1 MAAVVSVGAVLVLQ
15 LALFPIP
22 FGVWLQGAVLGLLGS
37 LMAVGLGLTYRL
49 NKVINFAQ
57 GDLGTAPA
65 VLAVGL
71 IGFSGVNYFLGLATG
86 LVASLLLTATAE
98 ILVVRRFR
106 RSPRLILTVA
116 TIGLSQLLVVLSLLI
131 PRIWGQAPIAT
142 AVAKFPW
149 HLTWHVGPVVF
160 DADDLVAVIVSLA
173 CLAAVSLWFTRSD
186 VGLAVQA
193 VGDRRDRA
201 SMLGIPVGRLQS
213 VTWVVAG
220 VLSFVSIFFQATI
233 LGLPLDPT
241 YGLTALV
248 TALAALA
255 LGNFSEL
262 PVIAAS
268 AVALGILEQGV
279 AWDDPANPALGLA
292 VLAGVVFAA
301 IVVRQLLA
309 NRTDRE
315 AESSLALA
323 GSVRELPARLR
334 DLTEVRVGAPVGA
347 LVAFA
352 AAATLPLWL
361 GPGEV
366 IRGSALVVLAIVGCS
381 VVVLTGWSG
390 QVSLGQMSFAAVG
403 ATVGAVALADWHWD
417 LSLALLLAGAA
428 AGAVA
433 VVVGIPTLRLDGM
446 FAAVTTLAFSL
457 AASGYLLVREEFSW
471 IPQSQL
477 GVPYLFGLSLSS
489 QTAVFEVCLG
499 VLVLVLLALHGLRHS
514 RTGRVLPRAASQR
527 AGGVGLRRARP
538 AGQAHRVRPLRFHR
552 RPGRLPLARGEPVV
566 PGDIV
571 PGAGQL
577 GRVHLDGGRRI
588 GVRLRRH
595 PRCRHRRG
603 QRHLPAAELA
613 ALPVSDRRAARPH
626 PLPARPGRPLLRP
639 ARLGPRGV
647 VPPSSHG
654 RARRPR
660 PGRRGAG
667 PVSRLAKLGG
677 GASLFPLGVLFAIEL
692 LDQATQSAFNV
703 LTPNIRD
710 AFHLTNAGILLIV
723 AIAGAA
729 ALACTLPIAVLADR
743 TNRVRIALVGAL
755 VGAAF
760 SIGLGVAQGVVV
772 ATIMLVGV
780 SMGQAVIFP
789 THNSLLADYYPVPAR
804 PRIYSAHRSGINIGA
819 IVGVL
824 LGAGLAAVFSW
835 RAPFF
840 FFAVPIVLVV
850 IVGLRLR
857 EPPRGRHEQ
866 LELSE
871 QMLASERGEPAPLD
885 DAPSP
890 TLTVVPDSV
899 AALDVPVEAP
909 PSLGEAWRT
918 VWKIGVLRRI
928 FIALPFLA
936 AAIAGFTS
944 LASLQYQETFH
955 LDAVQ
960 RAYLIAP
967 IQVFD
972 LLGLAVGAVIATR
985 LARRDIGL
993 VFRMLAVAS
1002 MVAAGFAVLFA
1013 LAPTVPLAFV
1023 GNAGID
1029 FSLAIVGPG
1038 VLASLSIAIPSRV
1051 RSVGFSIG
1059 ALFVLP
1065 GFLVLPS
1072 VGALGDAVGF
1082 RYGLLILVP
1091 IFVIG
1096 GLIVASAGGLIGR
1109 DVQDVWNSM
1118 RTRTQMLVDRQAG
1131 RLPLLAVRELNVGY
1145 DGVVVLDDVAIDI
1158 GEGEIVALVGTN
1170 GAGKSTLLRAIGGVV
1185 EADHGAIVFDGR
1197 DITHLPPDE
1206 IARLG
1211 VAQVPGGEGIFPN
1224 LRVEDN
1230 LRVAAWQGR
1239 RRGEHDADMIDEA
1252 LSAFP
1257 TLDSRRDERAANLS
1271 GGQQQM
1277 LALAM
1282 ATITRPKLFLID
1294 ELSLGLSPIVVE
1306 QLLGAIETMRQG
1318 GTAILLVE
1326 QSMNVAVAV
1335 ADRVYVMETGV
1346 VRFSGTAEE
1355 LAAHPEL
1362 LWSVYLD
1369 KAAKAME
1376 SPPPALGA
1384 PSGAGRGLTEV
1395 EVRGLSLSFGGN
1407 NALNDVSLHADHG
1420 EIVGIIGPNGA
1431 GKTTLFD
1438 VVSGFLRPDT
1448 GSVELAGLDVTDRT
1462 ASARARLGLG
1472 RSFQDS
1478 RLFSGLTV
1486 RDAVAVSLERFTDV
1500 SDPFNAILRLPLQV
1514 RTEAAVMERVDEL
1527 LDLFGLDRYADNLVS
1542 ELSTGSRRLVDLA
1555 AVVAH
1560 QPSVVLLDEPS
1571 SGVAQREVEAMVGL
1585 LRNVRDRLNA
1595 TMLVVEHDIAFIAEL
1610 ADRLVAMDQ
1619 GAVLTSGAPRHVL
1632 ESPLVGEAFLG
1643 SDPLALSRSGAAT
1656 TTTEVDPP

>member
-1 MAAVVSVGAVLVLQ
+1 MVVSVGAVLAVQ
-15 LALFPIP
+15 LLLFPMP

-86 LVASLLLTATAE
+86 LVASLLLTATVE

-142 AVAKFPW
+142 AVASFPW
-149 HLTWHVGPVVF
+149 QFAWHVGPVVL
-160 DADDLVAVIVSLA
+160 DANDLAAVIVSLA

-220 VLSFVSIFFQATI
+220 LLSFVSIFFQATI

-241 YGLTALV
+241 FGLTALV

-255 LGNFSEL
+255 LGNFTEL

-268 AVALGILEQGV
+268 AVALGILQQGV
-279 AWDDPANPALGLA
+279 AWDDTANPSLGLA
-292 VLAGVVFAA
+292 VLAAVVFAA
-301 IVVRQLLA
+301 IVVRQLFA

-315 AESSLALA
+315 VESSLALA
-323 GSVRELPARLR
+323 GSVRELPASLR
-334 DLTEVRVGAPVGA
+334 DLTEVRVGRPVGA

-352 AAATLPLWL
+352 AAASLPLWM

-403 ATVGAVALADWHWD
+403 ATVGAVALLDWHWD
-417 LSLALLLAGAA
+417 LSLALLLAGTA

-477 GVPYLFGLSLSS
+477 GVPYVFGLALTS
-489 QTAVFEVCLG
+489 QTAVFELCLG
-499 VLVLVLLALHGLRHS
+499 VLVLVLVALQGLRHS
-514 RTGRVLPRAASQR
+514 RTGRVPARAAGQR
-527 AGGVGLRRARP
+527 AGGVRLRRAGP
-538 AGQAHRVRPLRFHR
+538 VGEAHRVRGLGLHR
-552 RPGRLPLARGEPVV
+552 GPGRLPPARGEPVV
-566 PGDIV
+566 PGDLV
-571 PGAGQL
+571 PGTGEP
-577 GRVHLDGGRRI
+577 GRLHLDGRGRA
-588 GVRLRRH
+588 GLDLRRH
-595 PRCRHRRG
+595 PRRRHRRG
-603 QRHLPAAELA
+603 QRHLSAAELA
-613 ALPVSDRRAARPH
+613 ALPVRARRAARTD
-626 PLPARPGRPLLRP
+626 PLPRGLAGLCYDLRDW
-639 ARLGPRGV
+639 ALERL
-647 VPPSSHG
+647 
-654 RARRPR
+654 ARRHRDAHAGSPQS
-660 PGRRGAG
+660 GRRGAG
-667 PVSRLAKLGG
+667 PVSRLAKFGA

-723 AIAGAA
+723 AIAGAS

-755 VGAAF
+755 VGAVF

-772 ATIMLVGV
+772 ATIMLVGI

-804 PRIYSAHRSGINIGA
+804 PRIYSAHRSGISIGA

-871 QMLASERGEPAPLD
+871 QMVASERGEPAPLG
-885 DAPSP
+885 DAPAP
-890 TLTVVPDSV
+890 DVVD
-899 AALDVPVEAP
+899 LPVEAA

-955 LDAVQ
+955 LDAVH

-967 IQVFD
+967 IQLFD
-972 LLGLAVGAVIATR
+972 LAGLAVGAVVATR

-1002 MVAAGFAVLFA
+1002 LVAAAFAVLFA
-1013 LAPTVPLAFV
+1013 LGPQRPAGLRRQRRHRLLAGHRGARRARLALPRHPVAGSLRRLLHRRAVRAARLPRAADRRGGGRRGGLPLRPAHPGPHLRHRRAHRGQRRWPHRTRRTGRVDLHAHPEPDAGRPPGRPASAAGRARAQRGLRRASLCWPTWPSRSARARSSPWSAPTAPASRPCC
-1023 GNAGID
+1023 GPSAGW
-1029 FSLAIVGPG
+1029 SRPTTA
-1038 VLASLSIAIPSRV
+1038 PSSSTGATSPTCRPT
-1051 RSVGFSIG
+1051 RS
-1059 ALFVLP
+1059 P
-1065 GFLVLPS
+1065 
-1072 VGALGDAVGF
+1072 
-1082 RYGLLILVP
+1082 
-1091 IFVIG
+1091 
-1096 GLIVASAGGLIGR
+1096 ASAWPRYPAARGSSPTSAWRTTCAWRPGRAGG
-1109 DVQDVWNSM
+1109 
-1118 RTRTQMLVDRQAG
+1118 A
-1131 RLPLLAVRELNVGY
+1131 A
-1145 DGVVVLDDVAIDI
+1145 
-1158 GEGEIVALVGTN
+1158 
-1170 GAGKSTLLRAIGGVV
+1170 ST
-1185 EADHGAIVFDGR
+1185 
-1197 DITHLPPDE
+1197 TP
-1206 IARLG
+1206 
-1211 VAQVPGGEGIFPN
+1211 
-1224 LRVEDN
+1224 
-1230 LRVAAWQGR
+1230 
-1239 RRGEHDADMIDEA
+1239 DMIDEA
-1252 LSAFP
+1252 LTAFP
-1257 TLDSRRDERAANLS
+1257 ILASRRDERAANLS

-1294 ELSLGLSPIVVE
+1294 ELSLGLSPLVVE
-1306 QLLGAIETMRQG
+1306 QLLGAIESMRQG

-1346 VRFSGTAEE
+1346 VRFSGTADE

-1362 LWSVYLD
+1362 LWSVYLQ
-1369 KAAKAME
+1369 KASE
-1376 SPPPALGA
+1376 ALGVTGA
-1384 PSGAGRGLTEV
+1384 RPRRRRTAAAAGPRSRCAGSRSASGA
-1395 EVRGLSLSFGGN
+1395 
-1407 NALNDVSLHADHG
+1407 
-1420 EIVGIIGPNGA
+1420 
-1431 GKTTLFD
+1431 TT
-1438 VVSGFLRPDT
+1438 P
-1448 GSVELAGLDVTDRT
+1448 
-1462 ASARARLGLG
+1462 
-1472 RSFQDS
+1472 
-1478 RLFSGLTV
+1478 
-1486 RDAVAVSLERFTDV
+1486 
-1500 SDPFNAILRLPLQV
+1500 
-1514 RTEAAVMERVDEL
+1514 
-1527 LDLFGLDRYADNLVS
+1527 
-1542 ELSTGSRRLVDLA
+1542 
-1555 AVVAH
+1555 
-1560 QPSVVLLDEPS
+1560 
-1571 SGVAQREVEAMVGL
+1571 
-1585 LRNVRDRLNA
+1585 
-1595 TMLVVEHDIAFIAEL
+1595 
-1610 ADRLVAMDQ
+1610 
-1619 GAVLTSGAPRHVL
+1619 
-1632 ESPLVGEAFLG
+1632 
-1643 SDPLALSRSGAAT
+1643 
-1656 TTTEVDPP
+1656 

>member
-1 MAAVVSVGAVLVLQ
+1 
-15 LALFPIP
+15 
-22 FGVWLQGAVLGLLGS
+22 
-37 LMAVGLGLTYRL
+37 
-49 NKVINFAQ
+49 
-57 GDLGTAPA
+57 
-65 VLAVGL
+65 
-71 IGFSGVNYFLGLATG
+71 
-86 LVASLLLTATAE
+86 
-98 ILVVRRFR
+98 
-106 RSPRLILTVA
+106 
-116 TIGLSQLLVVLSLLI
+116 
-131 PRIWGQAPIAT
+131 
-142 AVAKFPW
+142 
-149 HLTWHVGPVVF
+149 
-160 DADDLVAVIVSLA
+160 
-173 CLAAVSLWFTRSD
+173 
-186 VGLAVQA
+186 
-193 VGDRRDRA
+193 
-201 SMLGIPVGRLQS
+201 
-213 VTWVVAG
+213 
-220 VLSFVSIFFQATI
+220 
-233 LGLPLDPT
+233 
-241 YGLTALV
+241 
-248 TALAALA
+248 
-255 LGNFSEL
+255 
-262 PVIAAS
+262 
-268 AVALGILEQGV
+268 
-279 AWDDPANPALGLA
+279 
-292 VLAGVVFAA
+292 
-301 IVVRQLLA
+301 
-309 NRTDRE
+309 
-315 AESSLALA
+315 
-323 GSVRELPARLR
+323 
-334 DLTEVRVGAPVGA
+334 
-347 LVAFA
+347 
-352 AAATLPLWL
+352 
-361 GPGEV
+361 
-366 IRGSALVVLAIVGCS
+366 
-381 VVVLTGWSG
+381 
-390 QVSLGQMSFAAVG
+390 
-403 ATVGAVALADWHWD
+403 
-417 LSLALLLAGAA
+417 
-428 AGAVA
+428 
-433 VVVGIPTLRLDGM
+433 
-446 FAAVTTLAFSL
+446 
-457 AASGYLLVREEFSW
+457 
-471 IPQSQL
+471 
-477 GVPYLFGLSLSS
+477 
-489 QTAVFEVCLG
+489 
-499 VLVLVLLALHGLRHS
+499 
-514 RTGRVLPRAASQR
+514 
-527 AGGVGLRRARP
+527 
-538 AGQAHRVRPLRFHR
+538 
-552 RPGRLPLARGEPVV
+552 
-566 PGDIV
+566 
-571 PGAGQL
+571 
-577 GRVHLDGGRRI
+577 
-588 GVRLRRH
+588 
-595 PRCRHRRG
+595 
-603 QRHLPAAELA
+603 
-613 ALPVSDRRAARPH
+613 
-626 PLPARPGRPLLRP
+626 
-639 ARLGPRGV
+639 
-647 VPPSSHG
+647 
-654 RARRPR
+654 
-660 PGRRGAG
+660 
-667 PVSRLAKLGG
+667 VSRLAKLGG
-677 GASLFPLGVLFAIEL
+677 GASLFPLGVLFGIEL

-760 SIGLGVAQGVVV
+760 SIGLGVAQGVVI

-804 PRIYSAHRSGINIGA
+804 PRVYSAHRSGISIGA

-835 RAPFF
+835 RATFF
-840 FFAVPIVLVV
+840 FFAVPIVVVV
-850 IVGLRLR
+850 IIGLRLR
-857 EPPRGRHEQ
+857 EPVRGRHEQ

-871 QMLASERGEPAPLD
+871 QMLSSERGESAPLD
-885 DAPSP
+885 DLPAAPAEP
-890 TLTVVPDSV
+890 
-899 AALDVPVEAP
+899 AAAPLDIPVETP

-967 IQVFD
+967 IQLFD

-985 LARRDIGL
+985 LARRGFGL

-1002 MVAAGFAVLFA
+1002 MVAACFAVVFA
-1013 LAPTVPLAFV
+1013 LAPNVPLAFI

-1029 FSLAIVGPG
+1029 ASLAIVGPG
-1038 VLASLSIAIPSRV
+1038 VLASLSLAIPARL

-1065 GFLVLPS
+1065 GFLVLPA

-1096 GLIVASAGGLIGR
+1096 GLIVASAGSLIER
-1109 DVQDVWNSM
+1109 DVRDVWTSM
-1118 RTRTQMLVDRQAG
+1118 RTRTQMLLERHAG
-1131 RLPLLAVRELNVGY
+1131 RLPLLAVRELSVGY
-1145 DGVVVLDDVAIDI
+1145 DGVVVLADVAIEI
-1158 GEGEIVALVGTN
+1158 AEGEIVALVGTN

-1252 LSAFP
+1252 LTAFP
-1257 TLDSRRDERAANLS
+1257 SLASRRGERAANLS

-1306 QLLGAIETMRQG
+1306 QLLGAIESMRQA
-1318 GTAILLVE
+1318 GTSILLVE

-1346 VRFSGTAEE
+1346 VRFSGSADE
-1355 LAAHPEL
+1355 LAAHPEM
-1362 LWSVYLD
+1362 LWSVYLQ
-1369 KAAKAME
+1369 KASE
-1376 SPPPALGA
+1376 TLGA
-1384 PSGAGRGLTEV
+1384 QALAPAAADADHRTEL
-1395 EVRGLSLSFGGN
+1395 EVRGISLSFGGN
-1407 NALNDVSLHADHG
+1407 AALNDVSLHAEHG

-1438 VVSGFLRPDT
+1438 VVSGFLRPDS
-1448 GSVELAGLDVTDRT
+1448 GRVDLAGADITDRT

-1486 RDAVAVSLERFTDV
+1486 RDALAVSLERFTDV
-1500 SDPFNAILRLPLQV
+1500 ADPFNAMLRLPLQV
-1514 RTEAAVMERVDEL
+1514 RTEAAVHERVDEL
-1527 LDLFGLDRYADNLVS
+1527 LDMFGLDRYADNLVS

-1585 LRNVRDRLNA
+1585 LRSVRDRLDA
-1595 TMLVVEHDIAFIAEL
+1595 TLLVVEHDIAFIAEL
-1610 ADRLVAMDQ
+1610 ADRLVAMDR
-1619 GAVLTSGAPRHVL
+1619 GAVLLSGPPHDVL
-1632 ESPLVGEAFLG
+1632 ESPVVGEAFLG
-1643 SDPLALSRSGAAT
+1643 SDPLALSRPGVGAGAGASAGATATT
-1656 TTTEVDPP
+1656 TTTEVGPDE

>member
-1 MAAVVSVGAVLVLQ
+1 
-15 LALFPIP
+15 
-22 FGVWLQGAVLGLLGS
+22 
-37 LMAVGLGLTYRL
+37 
-49 NKVINFAQ
+49 
-57 GDLGTAPA
+57 
-65 VLAVGL
+65 
-71 IGFSGVNYFLGLATG
+71 
-86 LVASLLLTATAE
+86 
-98 ILVVRRFR
+98 
-106 RSPRLILTVA
+106 
-116 TIGLSQLLVVLSLLI
+116 
-131 PRIWGQAPIAT
+131 
-142 AVAKFPW
+142 
-149 HLTWHVGPVVF
+149 
-160 DADDLVAVIVSLA
+160 
-173 CLAAVSLWFTRSD
+173 
-186 VGLAVQA
+186 
-193 VGDRRDRA
+193 
-201 SMLGIPVGRLQS
+201 
-213 VTWVVAG
+213 
-220 VLSFVSIFFQATI
+220 
-233 LGLPLDPT
+233 
-241 YGLTALV
+241 
-248 TALAALA
+248 
-255 LGNFSEL
+255 
-262 PVIAAS
+262 
-268 AVALGILEQGV
+268 
-279 AWDDPANPALGLA
+279 
-292 VLAGVVFAA
+292 
-301 IVVRQLLA
+301 
-309 NRTDRE
+309 
-315 AESSLALA
+315 
-323 GSVRELPARLR
+323 
-334 DLTEVRVGAPVGA
+334 
-347 LVAFA
+347 
-352 AAATLPLWL
+352 
-361 GPGEV
+361 
-366 IRGSALVVLAIVGCS
+366 
-381 VVVLTGWSG
+381 
-390 QVSLGQMSFAAVG
+390 
-403 ATVGAVALADWHWD
+403 
-417 LSLALLLAGAA
+417 
-428 AGAVA
+428 
-433 VVVGIPTLRLDGM
+433 
-446 FAAVTTLAFSL
+446 
-457 AASGYLLVREEFSW
+457 
-471 IPQSQL
+471 
-477 GVPYLFGLSLSS
+477 
-489 QTAVFEVCLG
+489 
-499 VLVLVLLALHGLRHS
+499 
-514 RTGRVLPRAASQR
+514 
-527 AGGVGLRRARP
+527 
-538 AGQAHRVRPLRFHR
+538 
-552 RPGRLPLARGEPVV
+552 
-566 PGDIV
+566 
-571 PGAGQL
+571 
-577 GRVHLDGGRRI
+577 
-588 GVRLRRH
+588 
-595 PRCRHRRG
+595 
-603 QRHLPAAELA
+603 
-613 ALPVSDRRAARPH
+613 
-626 PLPARPGRPLLRP
+626 
-639 ARLGPRGV
+639 
-647 VPPSSHG
+647 
-654 RARRPR
+654 
-660 PGRRGAG
+660 
-667 PVSRLAKLGG
+667 VSRLAKFGA
-677 GASLFPLGVLFAIEL
+677 GASLFPLGVLFGIEL

-723 AIAGAA
+723 AIAGAS

-804 PRIYSAHRSGINIGA
+804 PRIYSAHRSGISVGA

-824 LGAGLAAVFSW
+824 LGAGLASIFSW

-840 FFAVPIVLVV
+840 FFAVPIVVVV

-871 QMLASERGEPAPLD
+871 QMLASERGEPAPLG
-885 DAPSP
+885 DAPLP
-890 TLTVVPDSV
+890 DVVD
-899 AALDVPVEAP
+899 LPVEAP

-967 IQVFD
+967 IQLFD

-1002 MVAAGFAVLFA
+1002 LVAAGFAVLFA
-1013 LAPTVPLAFV
+1013 LAPNVPLAFV

-1038 VLASLSIAIPSRV
+1038 VLASLSLAIPSRV
-1051 RSVGFSIG
+1051 RSVGFSLG

-1065 GFLVLPS
+1065 GFLVLPI

-1091 IFVIG
+1091 IFIIG
-1096 GLIVASAGGLIGR
+1096 GLIVSSAGSLMER
-1109 DVQDVWNSM
+1109 DVSDVWTSM
-1118 RTRTQMLVDRQAG
+1118 RTRTQMLLDRHHG

-1145 DGVVVLDDVAIDI
+1145 DGVVVLADVAIEI

-1257 TLDSRRDERAANLS
+1257 PLVARRDDRAANLS

-1306 QLLGAIETMRQG
+1306 QLLGAIESMRRA

-1335 ADRVYVMETGV
+1335 ADRVYVMETGL

-1362 LWSVYLD
+1362 LWSVYLE
-1369 KAAKAME
+1369 KASEAMG
-1376 SPPPALGA
+1376 SLAPALAA
-1384 PSGAGRGLTEV
+1384 PNGRGGRAEI

-1407 NALNDVSLHADHG
+1407 NALNDVTLHADHG

-1438 VVSGFLRPDT
+1438 VVSGFLRPDA
-1448 GSVELAGLDVTDRT
+1448 GRVELGGVDITDRT

-1555 AVVAH
+1555 AVVAL

-1585 LRNVRDRLNA
+1585 LRNVRDRLHA

-1610 ADRLVAMDQ
+1610 ADRMVAMDQ
-1619 GAVLTSGAPRHVL
+1619 GAVLTSGPPRDVL

-1643 SDPLALSRSGAAT
+1643 SDPLALSRSGGTAT
-1656 TTTEVDPP
+1656 TPTTTEVDPP

>member
-1 MAAVVSVGAVLVLQ
+1 
-15 LALFPIP
+15 
-22 FGVWLQGAVLGLLGS
+22 
-37 LMAVGLGLTYRL
+37 
-49 NKVINFAQ
+49 
-57 GDLGTAPA
+57 
-65 VLAVGL
+65 
-71 IGFSGVNYFLGLATG
+71 
-86 LVASLLLTATAE
+86 
-98 ILVVRRFR
+98 
-106 RSPRLILTVA
+106 
-116 TIGLSQLLVVLSLLI
+116 
-131 PRIWGQAPIAT
+131 
-142 AVAKFPW
+142 
-149 HLTWHVGPVVF
+149 
-160 DADDLVAVIVSLA
+160 
-173 CLAAVSLWFTRSD
+173 
-186 VGLAVQA
+186 
-193 VGDRRDRA
+193 
-201 SMLGIPVGRLQS
+201 
-213 VTWVVAG
+213 
-220 VLSFVSIFFQATI
+220 
-233 LGLPLDPT
+233 
-241 YGLTALV
+241 
-248 TALAALA
+248 
-255 LGNFSEL
+255 
-262 PVIAAS
+262 
-268 AVALGILEQGV
+268 
-279 AWDDPANPALGLA
+279 
-292 VLAGVVFAA
+292 
-301 IVVRQLLA
+301 
-309 NRTDRE
+309 
-315 AESSLALA
+315 
-323 GSVRELPARLR
+323 
-334 DLTEVRVGAPVGA
+334 
-347 LVAFA
+347 
-352 AAATLPLWL
+352 
-361 GPGEV
+361 
-366 IRGSALVVLAIVGCS
+366 
-381 VVVLTGWSG
+381 
-390 QVSLGQMSFAAVG
+390 
-403 ATVGAVALADWHWD
+403 
-417 LSLALLLAGAA
+417 
-428 AGAVA
+428 
-433 VVVGIPTLRLDGM
+433 
-446 FAAVTTLAFSL
+446 
-457 AASGYLLVREEFSW
+457 
-471 IPQSQL
+471 
-477 GVPYLFGLSLSS
+477 
-489 QTAVFEVCLG
+489 
-499 VLVLVLLALHGLRHS
+499 
-514 RTGRVLPRAASQR
+514 
-527 AGGVGLRRARP
+527 
-538 AGQAHRVRPLRFHR
+538 
-552 RPGRLPLARGEPVV
+552 
-566 PGDIV
+566 
-571 PGAGQL
+571 
-577 GRVHLDGGRRI
+577 
-588 GVRLRRH
+588 
-595 PRCRHRRG
+595 
-603 QRHLPAAELA
+603 
-613 ALPVSDRRAARPH
+613 
-626 PLPARPGRPLLRP
+626 
-639 ARLGPRGV
+639 
-647 VPPSSHG
+647 
-654 RARRPR
+654 
-660 PGRRGAG
+660 
-667 PVSRLAKLGG
+667 VSRLAKLGG
-677 GASLFPLGVLFAIEL
+677 GASLFPLGVLFGIEL

-729 ALACTLPIAVLADR
+729 ALGCTLPVAVLADR
-743 TNRVRIALVGAL
+743 TNRVRIALIGAL

-804 PRIYSAHRSGINIGA
+804 PRIYSAHRSGVSVGA

-824 LGAGLAAVFSW
+824 LGAGLASVFTW

-840 FFAVPIVLVV
+840 FFAVPIVIVV

-866 LELSE
+866 LQLSE
-871 QMLASERGEPAPLD
+871 QILASERGEPAPLG
-885 DAPSP
+885 DAPAP
-890 TLTVVPDSV
+890 APD
-899 AALDVPVEAP
+899 AAVDMDIPVETP

-967 IQVFD
+967 IQLFD

-1002 MVAAGFAVLFA
+1002 LVAAGFAVLFA
-1013 LAPTVPLAFV
+1013 LAPNVPLAFV

-1029 FSLAIVGPG
+1029 ASLAIVGPG
-1038 VLASLSIAIPSRV
+1038 VLAALSLAIPSRV

-1091 IFVIG
+1091 IFAIG
-1096 GLIVASAGGLIGR
+1096 GLIVASAGGLIAR
-1109 DVQDVWNSM
+1109 DVQDVWTSM
-1118 RTRTQMLVDRQAG
+1118 RTRTQMLVDRHAG
-1131 RLPLLAVRELNVGY
+1131 RLPLLAVRELTVGY
-1145 DGVVVLDDVAIDI
+1145 DGVVVLADVAIEI

-1252 LSAFP
+1252 LTAFP
-1257 TLDSRRDERAANLS
+1257 TLASRREDRAANLS

-1294 ELSLGLSPIVVE
+1294 ELSLGLSPMVVE
-1306 QLLGAIETMRQG
+1306 QLLGAIESMRQG

-1346 VRFSGTAEE
+1346 VRFSGTAGE

-1362 LWSVYLD
+1362 LWSVYLQ
-1369 KAAKAME
+1369 KASE
-1376 SPPPALGA
+1376 ALGSPA
-1384 PSGAGRGLTEV
+1384 PSLAAPNGGGRAEI

-1438 VVSGFLRPDT
+1438 VVSGFLHPDA
-1448 GSVELAGLDVTDRT
+1448 GRVELASVDVTDRT

-1500 SDPFNAILRLPLQV
+1500 SDPFNAMLRLPLQV

-1527 LDLFGLDRYADNLVS
+1527 LDLFGLDRYAENLVS

-1585 LRNVRDRLNA
+1585 LRNVRDRLDA

-1619 GAVLTSGAPRHVL
+1619 GAVLTSGPPRDVL
-1632 ESPLVGEAFLG
+1632 DSPVVVEAFLG
-1643 SDPLALSRSGAAT
+1643 SDPLALSRSGAAAAPT
-1656 TTTEVDPP
+1656 PTTTEVDPP